1 MCLINVQSGFTK
13 TPLGAISALVGEA
26 MIKHDGDSVWVK
38 VKMRGKVLENDAISV
53 GAESQCEITLSGDK
67 IVRLGEKTVAVITEK
82 TADQTKVK
90 TLKGSLWINVKHLVN
105 NNSFDVSTST
115 AVAAIRGTVFGVTC
129 DSNGSTTRFFAVR
142 LR

>member
-90 TLKGSLWINVKHLVN
+90 MLKGSLWINVKHLVN

-115 AVAAIRGTVFGVTC
+115 AVAAIAGRFSGLPAIPMGRA
-129 DSNGSTTRFFAVR
+129 TRFFAVR